1 MEDPKPKKKRGRK
14 PKNQS
19 TPKKEQSA
27 KKISE
32 NLIIRLK
39 KTNKEVS
46 DISGYEIDPKSDIE
60 DNTNNVGEV
69 CWNCC
74 HSFHEMVYGIPLKYL
89 DGVFYVYGDFCSLE
103 CAARYSSEH
112 FKNDNYEITSLINLY
127 NNIINKKETKINPA
141 PNKLSLKLFGGNLS
155 IDEYRDNFNKSNI
168 HDIKLPP
175 ILPIKHIIDTFET
188 NSGNSKSNLKLYRK
202 KPLPSENKSI
212 SVSMNLN

>member
-1 MEDPKPKKKRGRK
+1 MEDPKPKKRGRK
-14 PKNQS
+14 PKNQL
-19 TPKKEQSA
+19 TPKKEQSS

-39 KTNKEVS
+39 KTNKQVS
-46 DISGYEIDPKSDIE
+46 DISGYEIDPKSDIS
-60 DNTNNVGEV
+60 DNTNNAGEV

>member
-46 DISGYEIDPKSDIE
+46 DISGYEIDPKSDIG

>member
-32 NLIIRLK
+32 NLVIRLK
-39 KTNKEVS
+39 KQIKKLS
-46 DISGYEIDPKSDIE
+46 DISGYEIDPKSDIG

-89 DGVFYVYGDFCSLE
+89 DGVFYVYGDFYSLE

-141 PNKLSLKLFGGNLS
+141 PNKLSLKLFGGNL
-155 IDEYRDNFNKSNI
+155 FN
-168 HDIKLPP
+168 
-175 ILPIKHIIDTFET
+175 
-188 NSGNSKSNLKLYRK
+188 
-202 KPLPSENKSI
+202 
-212 SVSMNLN
+212 

>member
-19 TPKKEQSA
+19 TPKKEQNS

-46 DISGYEIDPKSDIE
+46 DISGYEIDPKSDIS

-155 IDEYRDNFNKSNI
+155 IDEYRANFNKSNI

>member
-1 MEDPKPKKKRGRK
+1 MRHKR
-14 PKNQS
+14 
-19 TPKKEQSA
+19 THTE
-27 KKISE
+27 
-32 NLIIRLK
+32 
-39 KTNKEVS
+39 
-46 DISGYEIDPKSDIE
+46 
-60 DNTNNVGEV
+60 
-69 CWNCC
+69 
-74 HSFHEMVYGIPLKYL
+74 
-89 DGVFYVYGDFCSLE
+89 
-103 CAARYSSEH
+103 
-112 FKNDNYEITSLINLY
+112 
-127 NNIINKKETKINPA
+127 KETKINPA